1 MIPKPVLRSNYRAT
15 IIHNF
20 LGAFVGSISG
30 LADLHQH
37 CATTAVRDPVSFM
50 IVCHKAAPVLPS
62 VVGGDSAV
70 SLLGSAMVSVGFFG
84 T

>member
-37 CATTAVRDPVSFM
+37 FAATAVRDPVFVHDRLPQGRTSF
-50 IVCHKAAPVLPS
+50 AERR
-62 VVGGDSAV
+62 GW
-70 SLLGSAMVSVGFFG
+70 
-84 T
+84 

>member
-1 MIPKPVLRSNYRAT
+1 LQICT
-15 IIHNF
+15 
-20 LGAFVGSISG
+20 SISQPP
-30 LADLHQH
+30 LSAILY
-37 CATTAVRDPVSFM
+37 SFM